1 MGGGRERDAIWSHF
15 DHLPTSAPD
24 TKKPYR
30 DKYAGKW
37 HASNAPF
44 AKVCGRLP
52 HPPARQHQGGLTCGA
67 PLPQAYLA
75 FRCPEFKQQ
84 QPLKHAELLVQL
96 REIPSVWKGASEE
109 DRRIVD
115 TACERHRAGLLAA
128 AESADIGTGGSPI
141 TAASVAGSGA
151 SSSST
156 VADTC
161 AFITGIFGAN
171 EVQSTIRSRLSETSR
186 PSTTTCVVGHMQVG
200 RACWQRMC
208 TTSTATNSM
217 P

>member
-84 QPLKHAELLVQL
+84 QPLKHAELPT
-96 REIPSVWKGASEE
+96 RG
-109 DRRIVD
+109 
-115 TACERHRAGLLAA
+115 
-128 AESADIGTGGSPI
+128 
-141 TAASVAGSGA
+141 AASNWTTLRA
-151 SSSST
+151 SA
-156 VADTC
+156 V
-161 AFITGIFGAN
+161 
-171 EVQSTIRSRLSETSR
+171 
-186 PSTTTCVVGHMQVG
+186 
-200 RACWQRMC
+200 
-208 TTSTATNSM
+208 
-217 P
+217 